1 MQGMVNHG
9 RRQTATGNRRVA
21 SRSLLVL
28 AIATGF
34 LAACS
39 TSPAPAA
46 EARPAAVAASIPPT
60 VVGKAP
66 PGTIVTLEPVAK
78 TAPIPDAPAV
88 MDQYGKQFVPGELFV
103 RVGQPVEFRNT
114 EDQAHNVIV
123 RRSGSGANVF
133 HVSTDPSEKYVH
145 TFDRAGRYDVSCDL
159 HLGMAATIIATTS
172 PYFAVADANGD
183 FTIRNVDAGAYKM
196 TALVGGQSLE
206 KAIEVAGPRTEVNL
220 GR

>member
-1 MQGMVNHG
+1 
-9 RRQTATGNRRVA
+9 
-21 SRSLLVL
+21 
-28 AIATGF
+28 
-34 LAACS
+34 
-39 TSPAPAA
+39 
-46 EARPAAVAASIPPT
+46 

-66 PGTIVTLEPVAK
+66 PGAIVTLEP
-78 TAPIPDAPAV
+78 APPRTLPLPEAPAV

-114 EDQAHNVIV
+114 EDQVHNVIV
-123 RRSGSGANVF
+123 RRSGTGAGIF

-183 FTIRNVDAGAYKM
+183 FTISNVEAGSYKL
-196 TALVGGQSLE
+196 TALVSGQNLE
-206 KAIEVAGPRTEVNL
+206 RTVEVAGPRTEVNL
-220 GR
+220 AR